1 MKRQPRPERRAE
13 LALLRRGEATVSEA
27 AELAGVSRQLVH
39 AWCRVAGIDAIEKRR
54 ARLAKLWR
62 RAQPKE

>member
-1 MKRQPRPERRAE
+1 M